1 MLIITSQESERMT
14 RAHQFPFSFNS
25 NVAVTLGKLQ
35 IKTDLNECID
45 LYLHQGKGRE
55 LQRVQDRQTIQF
67 FFFKT
72 TTGFLLQDGTIE
84 TDENQPECE
93 LCWGFSGA
101 AGPCK
106 SVFSVLTQIPGPL
119 LSTTKTSQNLC

>member
-1 MLIITSQESERMT
+1 M
-14 RAHQFPFSFNS
+14 
-25 NVAVTLGKLQ
+25 TLGKLQ
-35 IKTDLNECID
+35 IKTELNECND
-45 LYLHQGKGRE
+45 LYLHQGKGRD

-67 FFFKT
+67 VFSQT
-72 TTGFLLQDGTIE
+72 TTGFLLQDVTIE

-93 LCWGFSGA
+93 LWWGFSGA

-119 LSTTKTSQNLC
+119 LSTTKTSQNLR